1 MHATLPLLVD
11 TDFPPLRRRRLETL
25 QVNVGYVCNQTC
37 LHCHVNAGPTRTEA
51 MSAQTAAKVLEY
63 FTACRATTIDLTGGA
78 PELNAN
84 FRDLVRA
91 VRARGARVIDRCNLT
106 VLFEPGQEDLAR
118 FLADHEVALVA
129 SLPCYTMELVDR

>member
-1 MHATLPLLVD
+1 
-11 TDFPPLRRRRLETL
+11 
-25 QVNVGYVCNQTC
+25 
-37 LHCHVNAGPTRTEA
+37 
-51 MSAQTAAKVLEY
+51 VLEY

-118 FLADHEVALVA
+118 FLADHEVAIVA
-129 SLPCYTMELVDR
+129 SLPCYTMELVDRQRGKGVYEKSLDALRLLNALGYGRDGGALALDLVYNPQGASLPPPQARLEA